1 MTRAVFLDRDG
12 TLNHDSGYVHKV
24 EELKLLDNV
33 IEGLRLLKEFKL
45 FLVTNQS
52 GIGRGY
58 YTEEQFH
65 EFNDALVETLRKEGI
80 KIEHTKYCPHH
91 PEDDCVCRKPSLKF
105 LHELEQ
111 AYGLDLK
118 TSFVIGDHPHDIE
131 MGHKAGCKTVYMLTG
146 HGEKHKGEL
155 KHKPD
160 FIANDFLEAAQ
171 WVLRN

>member
-65 EFNDALVETLRKEGI
+65 EFNDAL
-80 KIEHTKYCPHH
+80 
-91 PEDDCVCRKPSLKF
+91 
-105 LHELEQ
+105 
-111 AYGLDLK
+111 
-118 TSFVIGDHPHDIE
+118 
-131 MGHKAGCKTVYMLTG
+131 
-146 HGEKHKGEL
+146 
-155 KHKPD
+155 
-160 FIANDFLEAAQ
+160 
-171 WVLRN
+171 